1 MSLNRRKKK
10 GKVSKISAQTARD
23 VRRLL
28 GLSPR
33 AHLLIV
39 QTEDDPRYRNGDGP
53 RGESGAMGDTARS
66 HLLRIQTEE

>member
-1 MSLNRRKKK
+1 MSLRKRKRVH
-10 GKVSKISAQTARD
+10 KVSKINAQTARD

-39 QTEDDPRYRNGDGP
+39 QTEDDPRYANGNSG
-53 RGESGAMGDTARS
+53 RHEQGAMTDTARS
-66 HLLRIQTEE
+66 HLLRVQTEE